1 MSAAVPAAVIT
12 VSDRCARGER
22 ADRSGPAAAAMLAEA
37 GYDVA
42 PVVLIP
48 DGQDTV
54 ESAIRSALARGT
66 RVVLTT
72 GGTGVS
78 PRDLTPEGTARVL
91 DRLLPGVA
99 EQIRRQDADDVPT
112 AVLSR
117 GLAGVA
123 GHALVVNAP
132 GSVGG
137 VTSAVRVLL
146 PLIRHLLDQLDGGDH
161 A

>member
-1 MSAAVPAAVIT
+1 
-12 VSDRCARGER
+12 
-22 ADRSGPAAAAMLAEA
+22 MLAEA
-37 GYDVA
+37 GYAVA

-48 DGQDTV
+48 DGEDTV
-54 ESAIRSALARGT
+54 ENAIRSALAQGT

-91 DRLLPGVA
+91 ERQLPGVA

-123 GHALVVNAP
+123 GQALVVNAP

-137 VTSAVRVLL
+137 ATAAVRVIL
-146 PLIRHLLDQLDGGDH
+146 PLIQHLLDQLDGGDH